1 MGESKC
7 LRETKGRRHP
17 DVDPKVISKLRK
29 FFAEHNQRFYELV
42 GEDLGKVIMDFNYKK
57 LISLSLSP
65 QDGLKSKK
73 HPTKM

>member
-17 DVDPKVISKLRK
+17 DVDPKVISQLRK

-42 GEDLGKVIMDFNYKK
+42 GEDLGKEIIKFEIFFNIK
-57 LISLSLSP
+57 LTFNS
-65 QDGLKSKK
+65 
-73 HPTKM
+73 HRMA

>member
-17 DVDPKVISKLRK
+17 DVDPKVISQLRK

-42 GEDLGKVIMDFNYKK
+42 GEDLGKLRGKK
-57 LISLSLSP
+57 CDRDLYYG
-65 QDGLKSKK
+65 D
-73 HPTKM
+73 